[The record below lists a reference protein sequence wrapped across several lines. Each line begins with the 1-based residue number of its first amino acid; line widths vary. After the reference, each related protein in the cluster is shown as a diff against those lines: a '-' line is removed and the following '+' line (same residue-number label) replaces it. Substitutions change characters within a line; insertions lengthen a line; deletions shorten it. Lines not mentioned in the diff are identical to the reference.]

1 MSIDIAANPYKK
13 DFPLLAKH
21 PDLAFLDSAATAQRP
36 EVVLAAEREF
46 YETMNANPLRGL
58 YELSIRA
65 TESIGNAR
73 KHIAA
78 FIGAGEENHH
88 DIVFTRNTSE
98 SLNLLAYSFAPTV
111 LEEGD
116 EVCITIMEHHSN
128 MIPWQQACKRA
139 GAKLVYL
146 YCDENGQISEEE
158 MKKIG
163 PKTKIVS
170 AVHVSNVLGVE
181 NPVKRL
187 AELVHAQGGYMI
199 VDGAQSVPH
208 IKVDVKDLD
217 CDFFAFSGHKIFGPM
232 GIGVLWGRHEL
243 LDAMPPFLTGGEM
256 IESVSEQDAV
266 WSEVPEKFEAGTQD
280 AAGIYATDAALTYVE
295 QIGLDKME
303 EREAALMAY
312 LAKRMEELS
321 YIEVVGPRD
330 PAKRYG
336 AFSFNVKGVH
346 PHDVSGI
353 LSGENVA
360 IRAGHHCAQPLLLF
374 MGMHT
379 CCRASVAF
387 YNDKHD
393 IDSLIDALDVLGGMF
408 NVK

>member
-13 DFPLLAKH
+13 DFPLLVKH

-295 QIGLDKME
+295 QVGLDKME

-321 YIEVVGPRD
+321 YIEVVGPKD

>member
-78 FIGAGEENHH
+78 VIGAGEENCH

-128 MIPWQQACKRA
+128 MIPWQQTCKRA

-303 EREAALMAY
+303 KREAALMAY
-312 LAKRMEELS
+312 LAKRMEELP
-321 YIEVVGPRD
+321 YIEVVGPKD

>member
-13 DFPLLAKH
+13 DFPLLVKH

-295 QIGLDKME
+295 QIGLDKMGK
-303 EREAALMAY
+303 REAALMAY
-312 LAKRMEELS
+312 LAKRMEELP
-321 YIEVVGPRD
+321 YIEVVGPKD